1 MKTKYNKLQIVLE
14 IIGAIIL
21 MAFVIFLISSWSGIS
36 EKIPAHYNMSG
47 EVDRWGS
54 KNEILILPIIGGIL
68 YVGLTVLTFIPKIW
82 NVPTA
87 KNEESKEAVYICIK
101 TMVIILKVELIGAF
115 FYIAYYSVNSQGL
128 PIMFL
133 PIELLVIFGTVIYF
147 TVKSY
152 KLSKQ

>member
-68 YVGLTVLTFIPKIW
+68 YVGLTALTFIPKIW
-82 NVPTA
+82 YVPTA

-101 TMVIILKVELIGAF
+101 TMVIILKAELIGTF

-133 PIELLVIFGTVIYF
+133 PTELLVIFGTVIYF